1 MGGREPL
8 SAVRVGRFTAM
19 AEASVPQIHLRSA
32 VFDCP
37 DPPALARFYGQL
49 LGGTVSEDP
58 DWSEVHVAQVPFKL
72 AFQRVDDYTPPEWP
86 DGQPQ
91 QLHVDFTV
99 GDLTAASTRALALG
113 ARVLKE
119 PVHGEGGIYQVHADP
134 SGHPFCLVMEQ

>member
-1 MGGREPL
+1 
-8 SAVRVGRFTAM
+8 M
-19 AEASVPQIHLRSA
+19 AEANKPQIQLRSV

-58 DWSEVHVAQVPFKL
+58 DWSEVHCGQVQFKL
-72 AFQRVDDYTPPEWP
+72 AFQRVHGYTAPEWP
-86 DGQPQ
+86 EGQSQ

-99 GDLTAASTRALALG
+99 LDLTAASTHAVSLG

-119 PVHGEGGIYQVHADP
+119 PVHGDGGIFQVHADP
-134 SGHPFCLVMEQ
+134 SGHPFCLVVELESG